1 MAPVIMRSAWY
12 KLSRLPLTVVAYAD
26 ELYSRLGLTV
36 PW

>member
-1 MAPVIMRSAWY
+1 
-12 KLSRLPLTVVAYAD
+12 LSLAVVAYAD